1 MIFKTCARFDCYVIF
16 LFPDQ
21 HTVFI
26 LFLNKLAACA
36 LYLLLDVSLFAPNPD
51 TYTLTFIDHCK
62 CPAGSLQPTLARC
75 TLTVS
80 CQLQATFR
88 KGTDMK
94 RILKR

>member
-1 MIFKTCARFDCYVIF
+1 MIFKICAKFDCYVIC

-26 LFLNKLAACA
+26 LFLNKLAACV
-36 LYLLLDVSLFAPNPD
+36 LYLLLNVSQGIYKVVFLPKNPD

-62 CPAGSLQPTLARC
+62 CPAGSLRPTLARC

-80 CQLQATFR
+80 CQLQATF
-88 KGTDMK
+88 
-94 RILKR
+94 